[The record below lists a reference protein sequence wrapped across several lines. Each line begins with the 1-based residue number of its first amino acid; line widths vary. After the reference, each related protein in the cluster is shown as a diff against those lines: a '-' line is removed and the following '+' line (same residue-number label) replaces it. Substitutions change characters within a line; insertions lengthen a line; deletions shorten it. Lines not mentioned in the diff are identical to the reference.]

1 MLKFGIIGLWIRS
14 AVTGPL
20 GFALFFST
28 LYFLARWVKKKKT
41 GKGFKATHVALAFSG
56 CLLFCSFP
64 YPAFL
69 LEKPL
74 LTWADRLA
82 AAAEI
87 NERDGALVIFVLGGG
102 ISNKTGMPSSYT
114 LARIAH
120 GVDLYYKHPD
130 AYVLFSDGG
139 LAGQNKTGW
148 MMTYLEASGIPR
160 SRVLLED
167 QALST
172 QQNIINGK
180 KLLEAKNLNSQNIVL
195 ITSASHIPR
204 AVLTAR
210 KYGLTV
216 IPEPV
221 PEKASLTCYPSWHS
235 TVRLSAVLHEYLGIL
250 GYKLLGWL

>member
-41 GKGFKATHVALAFSG
+41 GKGFKATHVVIGFCG
-56 CLLFCSFP
+56 CLLFCSLPFP
-64 YPAFL
+64 AYF

-74 LTWADRLA
+74 LKWADRLA
-82 AAAEI
+82 ESAEI
-87 NERDGALVIFVLGGG
+87 NKPSEPLVIFVLGGG

-120 GVDLYYKHPD
+120 GVDLYYEHPD
-130 AYVLFSDGG
+130 AYFLFSDGG

-148 MMTYLEASGIPR
+148 MRNYLEASGISR
-160 SRVLLED
+160 SRILLEN
-167 QALST
+167 QAVST
-172 QQNIINGK
+172 QQNIVNGK
-180 KLLEAKNLNSQNIVL
+180 KLLEVKNINARNIVL
-195 ITSASHIPR
+195 ITSASHLPR
-204 AVLTAR
+204 AVMTAR
-210 KYGLTV
+210 NYGLTV

-221 PEKASLTCYPSWHS
+221 PENASLIFYPSWHS
-235 TVRLSAVLHEYLGIL
+235 IVRLSAVLHEYLGIV
-250 GYKLLGWL
+250 GYKLFGWL